1 MVRSPRAPLVKS
13 TRLPRSHPLRTS
25 QRRGSGPNLSE
36 AGFHGE
42 TTLTLSSH
50 FTNMVAAI
58 IAVGTLSLC
67 VSVTI
72 AVLTIKASLSSP
84 T

>member
-1 MVRSPRAPLVKS
+1 MVRSRCATLV
-13 TRLPRSHPLRTS
+13 RLASLPGNHPSRMS
-25 QRRGSGPNLSE
+25 RRPGSGPNLSDG
-36 AGFHGE
+36 GFHGE

-50 FTNMVAAI
+50 LTNMVVAI

-72 AVLTIKASLSSP
+72 AVLSIKASLFVP